1 MPNQDEQLTRW
12 WESLSEQE
20 RADALAA
27 SKSGK
32 LTEGLQQ
39 SLRDSGVSRLGG
51 RTERAIPADVD
62 DFLRMR
68 HDPA

>member
-1 MPNQDEQLTRW
+1 VPNHDEQLTRW
-12 WESLSEQE
+12 WASLSEQE

-27 SKSGK
+27 SKSGR

-39 SLRDSGVSRLGG
+39 SLRNSGVPQSG
-51 RTERAIPADVD
+51 RRSGRAIPADVD